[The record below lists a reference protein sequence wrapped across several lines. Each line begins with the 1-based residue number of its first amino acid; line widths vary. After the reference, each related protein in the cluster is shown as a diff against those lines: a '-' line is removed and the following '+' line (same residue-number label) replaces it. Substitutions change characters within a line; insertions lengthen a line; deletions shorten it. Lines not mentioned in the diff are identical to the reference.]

1 MKIPYKHKCDVLQPV
16 LEVATIVDKL
26 GNIYYSVQYNDNDYK
41 ICQCRFKNMS
51 SVIDFIS
58 SNFK

>member
-26 GNIYYSVQYNDNDYK
+26 GNIYYSVQYNDNDNK
-41 ICQCRFKNMS
+41 ILSCRFKNMS